1 MLWPLGR
8 QFNVTDSIYPQQ
20 WHGQHVPDLRWEQN
34 SKILHTQC
42 SGGNNNN
49 NDHMHACTHM
59 HKVARHTSPVA
70 QPIIT
75 TSHIH
80 AHVIVFFSLSP
91 LLSSPV
97 RLSNRNISSFPVPLG
112 SFTIFSI
119 SAERGF
125 PDIPSEW
132 RRNSRP
138 SSQGRTRRALL
149 FNNSSLRWVM
159 SPSSVGKLLSLFP
172 DRSRWERLCSF
183 TMSGGIRCKLLSFR
197 YSAVRCWNVH
207 RDGLRFLMG
216 PLISR
221 PVHRAFLPFSCSS
234 LDIIMCI
241 LLGRS

>member
-1 MLWPLGR
+1 MTTGQTVQCHR
-8 QFNVTDSIYPQQ
+8 QHIPTTMTMANMSRI
-20 WHGQHVPDLRWEQN
+20 WGE
-34 SKILHTQC
+34 SKIQRYYTHNAVVVTTITMTTC
-42 SGGNNNN
+42 
-49 NDHMHACTHM
+49 MHAHTCT
-59 HKVARHTSPVA
+59 KLLGTWSPVA
-70 QPIIT
+70 QPTIT

-132 RRNSRP
+132 RRKSRP
-138 SSQGRTRRALL
+138 NSQGRTRRALL
-149 FNNSSLRWVM
+149 FSSSSLRCVM